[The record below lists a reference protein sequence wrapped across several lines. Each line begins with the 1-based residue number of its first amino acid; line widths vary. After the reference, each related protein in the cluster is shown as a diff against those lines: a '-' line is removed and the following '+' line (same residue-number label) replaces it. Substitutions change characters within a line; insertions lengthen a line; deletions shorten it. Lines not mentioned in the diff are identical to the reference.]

1 MALDSTGFGELD
13 AASLTRNSNNPP
25 ADISF
30 IDEYRERLAE
40 QYRPLLDRR
49 DELLGSIDRSPKS
62 IAEGDEETC
71 GKLADLIK
79 MVTACHKVSETS
91 RVGEKE
97 PHLQLGRATDG
108 FFKGITDPLEKGKKS
123 VEQVVTIYQRHKAE
137 TERRRREE
145 EARQQRIEAERA
157 RLAAEEAA
165 RQAATEKD
173 LDEAIVADEQA
184 KVAEADAAK
193 AKREA
198 EAKPAELSRS
208 RGDFGAV
215 ASLKRRWVGELTDRD
230 TLDLDQLRHHL
241 PEDALVRAI
250 NAFVR
255 AGGRSLKGADI
266 REETY
271 TAVV

>member
-13 AASLTRNSNNPP
+13 AATLARNSNNPP
-25 ADISF
+25 DISPL
-30 IDEYRERLAE
+30 DELRERLTDRH
-40 QYRPLLDRR
+40 QPIIDRR
-49 DELLGSIDRSPKS
+49 DELLGSVARAPQVIT
-62 IAEGDEETC
+62 DEETC
-71 GKLADLIK
+71 GKVADLVKLI
-79 MVTACHKVSETS
+79 TACHKTAETT

-97 PHLQLGRATDG
+97 TFLASGRAVDG
-108 FFKGITDPLEKGKKS
+108 FFKNVTDPLEKGR
-123 VEQVVTIYQRHKAE
+123 QALNLRLTAFQRQKAE
-137 TERRRREE
+137 EERRRREE

-165 RQAATEKD
+165 RQAATETD
-173 LDEAIVADEQA
+173 IDEAIVADEQA
-184 KVAEADAAK
+184 KQAEADAAK

-230 TLDLDQLRHHL
+230 TLDLGALRQHI

-255 AGGRSLKGADI
+255 AGGRTLKGADI